1 MEGMEFNYEQYKGGF
16 LIFVKEN
23 HNDEYSDAVKSFI
36 EKKEGSWPV
45 GIWSWRKKEH
55 SGMGMK

>member
-1 MEGMEFNYEQYKGGF
+1 MEGMEFNYEQYKGEF
-16 LIFVKEN
+16 LRFVKE
-23 HNDEYSDAVKSFI
+23 HYAVVYCEAVALFL
-36 EKKEGSWPV
+36 EKKEGPWPV